1 MEDPIDYYNQF
12 ISKLKFEDITSR
24 SLKVQTQLSN
34 SLIHHESFLLYD
46 SMSGI
51 EIMNPKMDL
60 KADLDN
66 IDTVQTL
73 ISSK

>member
-1 MEDPIDYYNQF
+1 
-12 ISKLKFEDITSR
+12 
-24 SLKVQTQLSN
+24 
-34 SLIHHESFLLYD
+34 
-46 SMSGI
+46 MSGI